1 MIATTTI
8 INITISTIT
17 NAIIAVATISATH
30 QHSAAEVFSRMSKI
44 AQMMVARVRSLY
56 SRTHRPFNDS
66 ELEACRR
73 VDGTKF
79 LNCLNPGIRV
89 SSNYVDDKEAADL
102 LSCANSLKLQYS
114 FSSSEA
120 QDVVAIVD
128 GIHTPID
135 LKIES
140 LRVTGRPEIPTQ
152 NHAPWGY
159 GDHFKIEDVPGPL
172 LNLAKKIENDRIN
185 FGHLKPQS
193 LRDITI
199 NYRTHSMFKLD
210 PHCDPP
216 SDGENVFILG
226 LQSDCVLTF
235 TPPDAIEGSR
245 LSLEAGLYKG
255 GGTMRTTADAI
266 ALRSWTDHDID
277 VLMKKNSLVHFTGPA
292 KTLWKHAIRI
302 GLDVGEPHNGIC
314 DWFGDLDHLVKRN
327 PQRISVVFAFQ

>member
-1 MIATTTI
+1 
-8 INITISTIT
+8 
-17 NAIIAVATISATH
+17 
-30 QHSAAEVFSRMSKI
+30 MSKI
-44 AQMMVARVRSLY
+44 AQMMMARVRSLY

-73 VDGTKF
+73 VNGTKF
-79 LNCLNPGIRV
+79 HNYLNPGIRV
-89 SSNYVDDKEAADL
+89 SSNYVDENEAADL
-102 LSCANSLKLQYS
+102 LNCANSLKSQYS

-120 QDVVAIVD
+120 QDVVAIEN
-128 GIHTPID
+128 GIQTPID

-140 LRVTGRPEIPTQ
+140 LRVTGRPEMLTQ

-159 GDHFKIEDVPGPL
+159 GDDFKMENVPGPL
-172 LNLAKKIENDRIN
+172 LNLARKIENDTVN
-185 FGHLKPQS
+185 FGQLKQKT

-216 SDGENVFILG
+216 SDGDNVFILG

-235 TPPDAIEGSR
+235 TPPDAVEGRR
-245 LSLEAGLYKG
+245 LSLEAGFHEG
-255 GGTMRTTADAI
+255 GCTMRTAADAI

-277 VLMKKNSLVHFTGPA
+277 VLMKKNTLVHFTGPA
-292 KTLWKHAIRI
+292 KSRWKHAIRI

-327 PQRISVVFAFQ
+327 PQRISMVFAFQ